1 MGPKRVETLPGLV
14 SRNYLFQDRAL
25 SYVCQEG
32 GGVGKKGYEMVHTGY
47 DEVMMKEVMENE
59 RAVRLRMMLVM
70 VVLGAS
76 STGYFLRR
84 RLCAVVG

>member
-1 MGPKRVETLPGLV
+1 
-14 SRNYLFQDRAL
+14 
-25 SYVCQEG
+25 
-32 GGVGKKGYEMVHTGY
+32 MVHTGY